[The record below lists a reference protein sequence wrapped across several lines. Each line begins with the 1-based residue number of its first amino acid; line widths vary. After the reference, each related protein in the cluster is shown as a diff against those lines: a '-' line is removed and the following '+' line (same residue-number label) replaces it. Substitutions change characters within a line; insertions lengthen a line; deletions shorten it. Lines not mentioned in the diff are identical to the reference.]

1 MEFDTAPARL
11 RALPSWLLGQ
21 AALASQRI
29 GNDHLGAVGANRR
42 QAALLSALD
51 EVDEASQAELGRR
64 LGIDPGDMV
73 RLVGSMEAEGWVRRT
88 PDATD
93 RRRNLVAVTPGGRRR
108 LRRLDE
114 VLARVQQDLLAPLTP
129 TQRRELV
136 HLLTKLLR
144 HHAVSVADDSSKPGT
159 GYSPPR
165 TS

>member
-29 GNDHLGAVGANRR
+29 GNDRLGAVGANRR

-64 LGIDPGDMV
+64 LGIDPGDVV
-73 RLVGSMEAEGWVRRT
+73 RLVGTMEAEGWVRRS
-88 PDATD
+88 PDAGD
-93 RRRNLVAVTPGGRRR
+93 RRRNLVAITPRGRRL

-114 VLARVQQDLLAPLTP
+114 VLAQVQDDLLAPLTP
-129 TQRRELV
+129 TQRRQLV
-136 HLLTKLLR
+136 DLLTKLVR
-144 HHAVSVADDSSKPGT
+144 GHAAPVSDG
-159 GYSPPR
+159 
-165 TS
+165 

>member
-29 GNDHLGAVGANRR
+29 GNDRLGAVGANRR

-73 RLVGSMEAEGWVRRT
+73 RLVGTMEAEGWVRRS
-88 PDATD
+88 PDAGD
-93 RRRNLVAVTPGGRRR
+93 RRRNLVAMTPSGRRR

-114 VLARVQQDLLAPLTP
+114 VLAQVQDDLLAPLTP
-129 TQRRELV
+129 TQRRQLV
-136 HLLTKLLR
+136 DLLTKLVR
-144 HHAVSVADDSSKPGT
+144 GHAAPVSDG
-159 GYSPPR
+159 
-165 TS
+165 